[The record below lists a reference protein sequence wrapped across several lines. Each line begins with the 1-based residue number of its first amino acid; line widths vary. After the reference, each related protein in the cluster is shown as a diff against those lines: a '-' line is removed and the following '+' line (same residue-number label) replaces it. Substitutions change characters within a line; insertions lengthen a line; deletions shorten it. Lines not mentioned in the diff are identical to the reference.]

1 MFRRVFKI
9 GIANFSRERGLAAAA
24 IFILTLTTLLI
35 GSLFLFQNASKVL
48 TSALQ
53 EKVDVSVYFKEDAAE
68 DEIQILSQ
76 KIDQIPEVKE
86 SRFVSKEQALEDFTR
101 RYAND
106 ETLIA
111 AVKEVGGNPFLAS
124 LNIKTLAASQYEA
137 LASFLER
144 PEFENIINKI
154 DYHQRRPVIERV
166 FSLTSAT
173 NRIGLILS
181 LVLAIIAVLVVFNT
195 VRLAIYNFKE
205 EIKIQRLVGAS
216 NWFIRG
222 PFLVQGFISGA
233 VSSLISLVII
243 FSIAWSLSP
252 KFQLLFQDLNIFQ
265 IFVSD
270 FWRLLLIQLVSG
282 ISLGVISS
290 LVAVRKYLKV

>member
-1 MFRRVFKI
+1 MIKRIVKI
-9 GIANFSRERGLAAAA
+9 GLNNFSRERGLTAAA
-24 IFILTLTTLLI
+24 IFIVTLTTLLI
-35 GSLFLFQNASKVL
+35 GSLFLFQNASQVL
-48 TSALQ
+48 ISALQ
-53 EKVDVSVYFKEDAAE
+53 EKVDISVYFKEDAAD
-68 DEIQILSQ
+68 DEIQILYQ

-86 SRFVSKEQALEDFTR
+86 SSFVSKEQALEDFSK
-101 RYAND
+101 RYGND
-106 ETLIA
+106 ETLMA

-124 LNIKTLAASQYEA
+124 LNVKTLAASQYEA

-144 PEFENIINKI
+144 PEFENIISKI

-173 NRIGLILS
+173 NKIGLILS
-181 LVLAIIAVLVVFNT
+181 LILAIIAVLVVFNT

-233 VSSLISLVII
+233 VSSLTSFVII

-252 KFQLLFQDLNIFQ
+252 RIQFLFQDLNIFQ

-270 FWRLLLIQLVSG
+270 FWRLLLIQLASG
-282 ISLGVISS
+282 IGLGVLSS
-290 LVAVRKYLKV
+290 LVAIRKYLKV